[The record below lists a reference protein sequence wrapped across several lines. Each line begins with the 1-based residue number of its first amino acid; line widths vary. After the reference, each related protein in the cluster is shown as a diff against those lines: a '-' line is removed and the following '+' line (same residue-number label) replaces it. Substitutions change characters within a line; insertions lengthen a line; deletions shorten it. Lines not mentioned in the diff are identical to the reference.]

1 VACLVQAYRE
11 HGHKTA
17 RVDPLG
23 LQPRPPVAELALD
36 QFGLSTHTAVEVDS
50 RGLVHGDAGRG
61 TTSVGELVKY
71 LDSTYCGGITIET
84 SQIPVSIWTGQCVTV
99 CACMYYV
106 VVVPLQSEFE
116 REWLVQQF
124 EEATSQQ
131 FSHERKRETLV
142 TLAQAQVRTTAPL
155 GSSVTG
161 NHFPPPL
168 YSSLPPLPS
177 PPFPSPL
184 SLPYRH
190 LIIFLPKGF
199 NTSSGMVEKEQRQ

>member
-1 VACLVQAYRE
+1 MACLVQAYRE
-11 HGHKTA
+11 HGHKAA

-36 QFGLSTHTAVEVDS
+36 QFGLSAHTAVEVES
-50 RGLVHGDAGRG
+50 KGLVHGGVGRG

-84 SQIPVSIWTGQCVTV
+84 SQIPVSIWTGQCVCV
-99 CACMYYV
+99 CVLYYV
-106 VVVPLQSEFE
+106 VVVVAPLQSEVE

-142 TLAQAQVRTTAPL
+142 TLVQAQVRTTAPL
-155 GSSVTG
+155 GSSATW
-161 NHFPPPL
+161 NHF
-168 YSSLPPLPS
+168 PLPS
-177 PPFPSPL
+177 PPLSPSPAG
-184 SLPYRH
+184 
-190 LIIFLPKGF
+190 I
-199 NTSSGMVEKEQRQ
+199 